1 LRLLVNWITNPVQ
14 SEAGSVDPASHR
26 VAAAHSLATGW
37 VLACIGPGREIPEQF
52 YRGTGGDSF
61 APDLDAVDAA
71 FQLRFRN
78 SVAIPGE
85 PRQSLVYRSGMRWR
99 DERTN
104 RGRFLV
110 RSRRVL
116 LFAFVFM
123 LAALPVM
130 AFDD

>member
-1 LRLLVNWITNPVQ
+1 MSARELQGRRGLRPLDLRVGKSRRSENRRDLRLLVNWITNPVQ

-26 VAAAHSLATGW
+26 AIAAAHSLATGW

-78 SVAIPGE
+78 SVPIPGE
-85 PRQSLVYRSGMRWR
+85 
-99 DERTN
+99 
-104 RGRFLV
+104 
-110 RSRRVL
+110 
-116 LFAFVFM
+116 
-123 LAALPVM
+123 
-130 AFDD
+130 